1 MATALDEAKR
11 QRELTKESLSRNIDL
26 FESRVRHELD
36 WKARLKRDGARYA
49 VYGTVAL
56 AGLAGLFMLRR
67 AVSHGDEEVEELP
80 VEDIAT
86 ELANLRL
93 AIAGLEKNRKKE
105 NTPVWQKVALRAVTT
120 AATAAGTAAAKKF
133 FQPGDDSE
141 HSSYH

>member
-26 FESRVRHELD
+26 FESRVRQELD
-36 WKARLKRDGARYA
+36 WKARLRRDGARYA
-49 VYGTVAL
+49 VYATVAV
-56 AGLAGLFMLRR
+56 AGLAGLFMRRR
-67 AVSHGDEEVEELP
+67 AVTHGEEEVEEVP

-93 AIAGLEKNRKKE
+93 AIAGLEKNRKKDDS
-105 NTPVWQKVALRAVTT
+105 PVWQKIALRAATT

-141 HSSYH
+141 HFPQH